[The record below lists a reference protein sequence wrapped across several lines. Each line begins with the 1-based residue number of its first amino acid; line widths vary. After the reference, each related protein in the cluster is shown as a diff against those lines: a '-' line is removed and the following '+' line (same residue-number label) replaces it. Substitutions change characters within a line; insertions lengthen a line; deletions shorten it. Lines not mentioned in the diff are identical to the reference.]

1 MWSPCV
7 SGAAYTFAVDWDSD
21 GAFTETYDDVT
32 EDVLDRGIEIS
43 YGRDQFRQLAPPM
56 VGNQSFSLCNVSRLY
71 SPENTGSPLF
81 GEVEPARETSSEVV
95 FGSTTYPLFRGRIDD
110 FEIHVDRGDRSVDF
124 TMLDGLAVLAGVKL
138 STEVLTMQRTGA
150 IIDHILDQ
158 VGWTAGRDID
168 LGATHVPWWWA
179 EGTDAFDAVKDLVLS
194 EGPPAIAYVAPDGT
208 FVFRDRHHR
217 LLREASTTP
226 QARFSAPRVDC
237 AAPVVTGF
245 SFAEPFSYHHG
256 WSDIINSVDFSVDE
270 RTPDAG
276 YSVVWSTDTPIT
288 IGDGESFTLDMESSD
303 LFDELQPIESLEP
316 PLDMIYTGAS
326 NLTFFIT
333 KTSGQSAQIEI
344 FSSGGTVFI
353 TYLQVRARPI
363 PVTRTIKVSQM
374 DTESIDMYGERSYT
388 GDVSWAGVHD
398 AYAITSLIL
407 GYYARRRPTV
417 QLRLCSED
425 QAHLSQILTRTIS
438 DRITIQHDELG
449 LDGDFLVEQVS
460 HTITRINQDAQG
472 PVHSVVL
479 GCERALVDTGGVNVF
494 TFNKIGAGFD
504 QGVFGEQ
511 GIDDPTQI
519 FIFDHATQG
528 QFDLGRFAT

>member
-288 IGDGESFTLDMESSD
+288 IANGETITIDVEATDPFTDA
-303 LFDELQPIESLEP
+303 Q
-316 PLDMIYTGAS
+316 
-326 NLTFFIT
+326 NLTLNDVIWNSSLVALSATFDRR
-333 KTSGQSAQIEI
+333 SGQSMKVNLTA
-344 FSSGGTVFI
+344 SGGTAVV
-353 TYLQVRARPI
+353 TYMQVRARAV
-363 PVTRTIKVSQM
+363 PVGRTIKVSQM

-388 GDVSWAGVHD
+388 GDVPWAGVHD

-494 TFNKIGAGFD
+494 TFDKTGAGFD

>member
-1 MWSPCV
+1 MTWSPCV
-7 SGAAYTFAVDWDSD
+7 SGAAYTFAIDWDGD
-21 GAFTETYDDVT
+21 GAYTDPHDDVT
-32 EDVLDRGIEIS
+32 EDVLDRGIETT
-43 YGRDQFRQLAPPM
+43 YGRDQFRQLAPPAI
-56 VGNQSFSLCNVSRLY
+56 GSQSFSLCNVSRIY
-71 SPENTGSPLF
+71 SPENSSSPLF
-81 GEVEPARETSSEVV
+81 GEVEPARETKSEVV

-110 FEIHVDRGDRSVDF
+110 FEIRADRGDRSVEF

-138 STEVLTMQRTGA
+138 STDLLTMRRTGE
-150 IIDHILDQ
+150 IIDYILDH

-168 LGATHVPWWWA
+168 LGATHVPWWWE

-217 LLREASTTP
+217 LLRDASTTP
-226 QARFSAPRVDC
+226 QARFSAELVDC

-245 SFAEPFSYHHG
+245 SFAEPFVYQHG
-256 WSDIINSVDFSVDE
+256 WSDIINSVTINVDE
-270 RTPDAG
+270 RGPDPG

-288 IGDGESFTLDMESSD
+288 ITDGESVLVEAELSD
-303 LFDELQPIESLEP
+303 PFYDVQFDESVDVVYSGATSLGFG
-316 PLDMIYTGAS
+316 I
-326 NLTFFIT
+326 
-333 KTSGQSAQIEI
+333 Q
-344 FSSGGTVFI
+344 SSGGAVDIDITSSGDTAIV
-353 TYLQVRARPI
+353 TYLQLRARSVP
-363 PVTRTIKVSQM
+363 TLRTTKISQM
-374 DTESIDMYGERSYT
+374 DTESIDMYGERSYS
-388 GDVSWAGVHD
+388 GDAPWAGVHD
-398 AYAITSLIL
+398 AYAISSLIL

-425 QAHLSQILTRTIS
+425 PAHLAQILTRTIS

-449 LDGDFLVEQVS
+449 LDGDFMVEQVS
-460 HTITRINQDAQG
+460 HTITRINGDQG

-494 TFNKIGAGFD
+494 TFDKTGAGFD
-504 QGVFGEQ
+504 QGVFGTQ

-519 FIFDHATQG
+519 FIFDDATQG